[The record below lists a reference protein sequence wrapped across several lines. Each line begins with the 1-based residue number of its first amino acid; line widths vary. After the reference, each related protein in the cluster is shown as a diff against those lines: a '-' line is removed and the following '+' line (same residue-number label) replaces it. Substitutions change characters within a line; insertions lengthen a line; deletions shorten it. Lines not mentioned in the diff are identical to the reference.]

1 MVGIIAI
8 IFVSMPESPWWLV
21 SKGKIDQAAKILNR
35 CNGKVDG
42 YSVDEQIVCH
52 SFIASSSSANHLT

>member
-8 IFVSMPESPWWLV
+8 IFVAMPESPWWLV

-52 SFIASSSSANHLT
+52 SFIAS